1 MIFKLH
7 KKGINIDMKAIK
19 KNSTARLVGI
29 AVFSALAFVV
39 AFVCNIIPPIAGFLS
54 LDVKDGV
61 IAIATF
67 IYGPLAG
74 VAIAFIAAFI
84 ELITFS
90 TTAWYGFIMNFASS
104 AVFALTAGLIY
115 KHKRTLNGALIGFFA
130 AVIATT
136 GIMLLLNIFVTPLYL
151 TYFVGLPREAA
162 DSQVMEL
169 LPKVLLPFNFAK
181 SLLNSSVAM
190 LLYKPL
196 AHTVKRTGLALSTG
210 GEKGISFNRSSILIL
225 IVGAVALAISVAIF
239 LILA

>member
-1 MIFKLH
+1 
-7 KKGINIDMKAIK
+7 MKAIK

-39 AFVCNIIPPIAGFLS
+39 AFICNIIPPIAGFLS

-84 ELITFS
+84 ELVTFS

-115 KHKRTLNGALIGFFA
+115 KRKRTLNGALIGFFA

-151 TYFVGLPREAA
+151 TYYVGLPREAA

-210 GEKGISFNRSSILIL
+210 GEKGIAFNRSSILIL
-225 IVGAVALAISVAIF
+225 IVGTVALAISVAIF